1 MKVAK
6 ADVGIIFSTALSKI
20 LIKKD
25 ILRKEIFMSVIMIL
39 INSKYLQLLIEN
51 INRS

>member
-6 ADVGIIFSTALSKI
+6 ADVGIIFSTALPKDFDK
-20 LIKKD
+20 KKD

-51 INRS
+51 Y